1 MSSSAVGSH
10 RGGKA
15 HLDPLSSLAI
25 ASDSA
30 PSPLPALDRPA
41 LPRDLGTISCCT
53 RTTTMSTRKVNKE
66 LHHAIRSWT
75 PTSRPCWTPIPP
87 NAAPCHR
94 RTFSSSSTPC
104 SHDNPLGLPRNNKR
118 IPPTMPRRGTGG
130 PPQPR
135 RIPNVKQVVC
145 VSSGKGGV
153 GKSTISANLAVALS
167 ITDPPHSAVG
177 KKPRIGL
184 LDLDI
189 FGPSVPKLMGLEGMG
204 EPELTSY
211 GGLIPMKNHGVSCMS
226 MGFLLGNNASRSNR
240 GDEEEEEEEERV
252 VAWRG
257 MMVMK
262 ATQQLLFDV
271 DWRLNPLAPTPESP
285 DQVDASNTPLDVL
298 VIDMPPGTGDVALSL
313 AQLVKVDAA
322 LVVTTPQEVALIDA
336 KKGVSMFRKTNVPIA
351 GLVLNMSH
359 FVSPDTGKAFQ
370 LFGKATA
377 VERYADK
384 QNLDV
389 LARIPLQPQLSVGG
403 DQGIPATLRETLP
416 SFESDGADPQQSQ
429 PQPNHI
435 RTAFLDLANKVWS
448 RLGQ

>member
-1 MSSSAVGSH
+1 M
-10 RGGKA
+10 
-15 HLDPLSSLAI
+15 P
-25 ASDSA
+25 
-30 PSPLPALDRPA
+30 PPLPRIA
-41 LPRDLGTISCCT
+41 
-53 RTTTMSTRKVNKE
+53 
-66 LHHAIRSWT
+66 
-75 PTSRPCWTPIPP
+75 PP
-87 NAAPCHR
+87 VAGPSR
-94 RTFSSSSTPC
+94 RTFTSTGTLD
-104 SHDNPLGLPRNNKR
+104 SHENPLGLPRNNQR
-118 IPPTMPRRGTGG
+118 IPPTMPRRGTG

-135 RIPNVKQVVC
+135 RIPNVKQIVC

-167 ITDPPHSAVG
+167 LVHQSSSSSG
-177 KKPRIGL
+177 KKPRVGL

-211 GGLIPMKNHGVSCMS
+211 GGLIPLKNHGVSCMS
-226 MGFLLGNNASRSNR
+226 MGFLLGNNTQQ
-240 GDEEEEEEEERV
+240 DEERV

-262 ATQQLLFDV
+262 ATQQLLFHV
-271 DWRLNPLAPTPESP
+271 DWRLNPHAPTPSSP
-285 DQVDASNTPLDVL
+285 EELDENSNAPLDVL

-322 LVVTTPQEVALIDA
+322 VVVTTPQQVALLDA
-336 KKGVSMFRKTNVPIA
+336 KKGVNMFRKTSVPVA

-359 FVSPDTGKAFQ
+359 FVSPDTGKAFE

-377 VERYADK
+377 VEKYADK
-384 QNLDV
+384 QGLEV
-389 LARIPLQPQLSVGG
+389 LARIPLQPQLSEGG

-416 SFESDGADPQQSQ
+416 TFESGAVEGEQQL
-429 PQPNHI
+429 NHI
-435 RTAFLDLANKVWS
+435 RSAFFDLASKVWS

>member
-1 MSSSAVGSH
+1 
-10 RGGKA
+10 
-15 HLDPLSSLAI
+15 
-25 ASDSA
+25 
-30 PSPLPALDRPA
+30 
-41 LPRDLGTISCCT
+41 
-53 RTTTMSTRKVNKE
+53 
-66 LHHAIRSWT
+66 
-75 PTSRPCWTPIPP
+75 
-87 NAAPCHR
+87 
-94 RTFSSSSTPC
+94 
-104 SHDNPLGLPRNNKR
+104 
-118 IPPTMPRRGTGG
+118 MPRRGTG

-135 RIPNVKQVVC
+135 RIPHVKQIVC

-167 ITDPPHSAVG
+167 LTHPPSSPPSG

-226 MGFLLGNNASRSNR
+226 MGFLLGNTPAGS
-240 GDEEEEEEEERV
+240 EEEERV

-271 DWRLNPLAPTPESP
+271 DWRLNPHAPTAASP
-285 DQVDASNTPLDVL
+285 DELDESNTPLDVL

-322 LVVTTPQEVALIDA
+322 VVVTTPQEVALLDA

-359 FVSPDTGKAFQ
+359 FISPDTGRAFE
-370 LFGKATA
+370 LFGKSTA
-377 VERYADK
+377 VEQYAEK
-384 QNLDV
+384 QKLEV
-389 LARIPLQPQLSVGG
+389 LARIPLQPQLSAGG
-403 DQGIPATLRETLP
+403 DEGIPATLRETLP
-416 SFESDGADPQQSQ
+416 MFESGGAEKQGQGET
-429 PQPNHI
+429 QPNHI
-435 RTAFLDLANKVWS
+435 RAAFLELASKVWS

>member
-1 MSSSAVGSH
+1 
-10 RGGKA
+10 
-15 HLDPLSSLAI
+15 
-25 ASDSA
+25 
-30 PSPLPALDRPA
+30 
-41 LPRDLGTISCCT
+41 
-53 RTTTMSTRKVNKE
+53 
-66 LHHAIRSWT
+66 
-75 PTSRPCWTPIPP
+75 
-87 NAAPCHR
+87 
-94 RTFSSSSTPC
+94 
-104 SHDNPLGLPRNNKR
+104 
-118 IPPTMPRRGTGG
+118 MPRRGAAG

-135 RIPNVKQVVC
+135 RIPNVKQIVC

-167 ITDPPHSAVG
+167 LMGGQKG
-177 KKPRIGL
+177 KKPRVGL

-226 MGFLLGNNASRSNR
+226 MGFLLGNNPSAASSVED
-240 GDEEEEEEEERV
+240 GEEEDKV

-271 DWRLNPLAPTPESP
+271 DWRLDPHAPTPSSP
-285 DQVDASNTPLDVL
+285 DELDASNTPLDVL

-322 LVVTTPQEVALIDA
+322 VVVTTPQEVALIDA

-359 FVSPDTGKAFQ
+359 FISPDTGKAFE
-370 LFGKATA
+370 LFGTSTA
-377 VERYADK
+377 VERYAEK
-384 QNLDV
+384 QKLEI
-389 LARIPLQPQLSVGG
+389 LARIPLQPQLSAGG
-403 DQGIPATLRETLP
+403 DEGIPATLRETLP
-416 SFESDGADPQQSQ
+416 TLEQGKGSTGQ
-429 PQPNHI
+429 QPNHI
-435 RTAFLDLANKVWS
+435 REAFFDLATKVSS
-448 RLGQ
+448 RLGH

>member
-1 MSSSAVGSH
+1 
-10 RGGKA
+10 
-15 HLDPLSSLAI
+15 
-25 ASDSA
+25 
-30 PSPLPALDRPA
+30 
-41 LPRDLGTISCCT
+41 
-53 RTTTMSTRKVNKE
+53 MSTRRALWE
-66 LHHAIRSWT
+66 IPRAIQT
-75 PTSRPCWTPIPP
+75 PAPMLRAHRIPKATSST
-87 NAAPCHR
+87 R
-94 RTFSSSSTPC
+94 RCLSFTSTSSS
-104 SHDNPLGLPRNNKR
+104 HENPLGLPRNNQR

-135 RIPNVKQVVC
+135 RIPHVKHVVC

-167 ITDPPHSAVG
+167 LTHPSSSSPSEQLN
-177 KKPRIGL
+177 KKPRVGL

-226 MGFLLGNNASRSNR
+226 MGFLLGNNA
-240 GDEEEEEEEERV
+240 GEEEEKV

-271 DWRLNPLAPTPESP
+271 DWRLGPLAPTASSP
-285 DQVDASNTPLDVL
+285 DEIDASNTPLDVL

-322 LVVTTPQEVALIDA
+322 LVVTTPQQVALLDA

-359 FVSPDTGKAFQ
+359 FVSPDTGKSFE
-370 LFGKATA
+370 LFGKSTA
-377 VERYADK
+377 VEQYTER
-384 QNLDV
+384 QGLDI
-389 LARIPLQPQLSVGG
+389 LARVPLQPQLSAGG
-403 DQGIPATLRETLP
+403 DDGIPATLRETLP
-416 SFESDGADPQQSQ
+416 TFESGTADSADSVGQQ
-429 PQPNHI
+429 QPNHI
-435 RTAFLDLANKVWS
+435 RAAFLDLADKIWS
-448 RLGQ
+448 RLAK

>member
-1 MSSSAVGSH
+1 
-10 RGGKA
+10 
-15 HLDPLSSLAI
+15 
-25 ASDSA
+25 
-30 PSPLPALDRPA
+30 
-41 LPRDLGTISCCT
+41 
-53 RTTTMSTRKVNKE
+53 
-66 LHHAIRSWT
+66 
-75 PTSRPCWTPIPP
+75 
-87 NAAPCHR
+87 
-94 RTFSSSSTPC
+94 
-104 SHDNPLGLPRNNKR
+104 
-118 IPPTMPRRGTGG
+118 MPRRGTG

-167 ITDPPHSAVG
+167 LTDLAG
-177 KKPRIGL
+177 RKPRVGL

-226 MGFLLGNNASRSNR
+226 MGFLLGNASRS
-240 GDEEEEEEEERV
+240 GAGEEEDEERV

-285 DQVDASNTPLDVL
+285 DQIDASNTPLDVL

-336 KKGVSMFRKTNVPIA
+336 KKGVAMFNKTKVPIA

-359 FVSPDTGKAFQ
+359 FVSPDTGKVFE
-370 LFGKATA
+370 LFGKSTA
-377 VERYADK
+377 VERYAEK
-384 QNLDV
+384 QKLDI
-389 LARIPLQPQLSVGG
+389 LARIPLQPQLSAGG
-403 DQGIPATLRETLP
+403 DEGIPATLRESLP
-416 SFESDGADPQQSQ
+416 AFESGSSETEQQQ
-429 PQPNHI
+429 QQQQPNHI
-435 RTAFLDLANKVWS
+435 RAAFLDLADKVWK
-448 RLGQ
+448 RLGP

>member
-1 MSSSAVGSH
+1 MSAHRTYQRLHAAGYLSGPAV
-10 RGGKA
+10 
-15 HLDPLSSLAI
+15 HLSGMFVHPLRT
-25 ASDSA
+25 
-30 PSPLPALDRPA
+30 PSRAR
-41 LPRDLGTISCCT
+41 TISI
-53 RTTTMSTRKVNKE
+53 S
-66 LHHAIRSWT
+66 S
-75 PTSRPCWTPIPP
+75 TSR
-87 NAAPCHR
+87 
-94 RTFSSSSTPC
+94 
-104 SHDNPLGLPRNNKR
+104 SHENPLGLPRNNQR
-118 IPPTMPRRGTGG
+118 IPPTMPRRGSG

-167 ITDPPHSAVG
+167 LTNPPLRSSAG
-177 KKPRIGL
+177 KSKKPRIGL

-189 FGPSVPKLMGLEGMG
+189 FGPSVPKLMGLEAMG

-226 MGFLLGNNASRSNR
+226 MGFLLGNNSSGSTKGEAEE
-240 GDEEEEEEEERV
+240 DEKV

-271 DWRLNPLAPTPESP
+271 DWRLDPLAPTPESP
-285 DQVDASNTPLDVL
+285 DQVDVSNTPLDVL

-336 KKGVSMFRKTNVPIA
+336 KKGVSMFRKTGVPIA

-359 FVSPDTGKAFQ
+359 FVSPDTGKAFE

-384 QNLDV
+384 QSLDI
-389 LARIPLQPQLSVGG
+389 LARIPLQPQLSAGG
-403 DQGIPATLRETLP
+403 DEGIPATLRETLAT
-416 SFESDGADPQQSQ
+416 FESTTSDTAGRTQQQ
-429 PQPNHI
+429 LQLQLPNHI
-435 RTAFLDLANKVWS
+435 RTAFLDLANKVWT